1 MEFNPLMSAGG
12 PVTNPTRKPEDR
24 AWKVEAENLP
34 VRHAEKTRR
43 ALSTVLHPVVRIV
56 LKNQNVKLAS
66 YGVDFLLARERQ
78 RGPRRIA
85 SDGNRVQDA
94 WALHVERP
102 AVPLGQHGPK
112 LLWDDATL
120 VTVNADKRCARGLQ
134 VQRTGERTPTISG
147 ASPSPS
153 PVNKSKALVSAS

>member
-1 MEFNPLMSAGG
+1 MSAGG
-12 PVTNPTRKPEDR
+12 PVTNPTRKPED
-24 AWKVEAENLP
+24 KSLEKESNENP
-34 VRHAEKTRR
+34 AVDVHAEKTRR
-43 ALSTVLHPVVRIV
+43 ALCPVLHPVVRIV

-78 RGPRRIA
+78 RRSPVGLLPTGIVYKTR
-85 SDGNRVQDA
+85 
-94 WALHVERP
+94 ALHVERP

-134 VQRTGERTPTISG
+134 VRQRTG
-147 ASPSPS
+147 
-153 PVNKSKALVSAS
+153 